1 MKKIGTLI
9 ILSGMFFTSC
19 CCNDKQQDKKSTN
32 EIANTK
38 EFALIG
44 KKGKITFP
52 EMKVET
58 TYLSDSTLHWKTT
71 NNKGVI
77 NEGDES
83 VSYEQLTGNLHF
95 LNWVEK
101 NGYVISLVINTKEGK
116 VKAFWSY
123 HDESAR
129 GKRSS
134 AFTDGKFEFV
144 K

>member
-19 CCNDKQQDKKSTN
+19 CNHKQPNKKSTN

-38 EFALIG
+38 EFTLIG

-58 TYLSDSTLHWKTT
+58 SYLSDSTLHWKTT

-95 LNWVEK
+95 LNWIEK
-101 NGYVISLVINTKEGK
+101 NGYVISLVINTKERK

-123 HDESAR
+123 QDESAR